1 MTEVHVLHQSDG
13 SEDSASATSGS
24 EQEFSDDEISSVKTK
39 SEVDH
44 EEEADDDNDV
54 DDSDD
59 NDDDDD
65 DDDDDDEGN
74 ILSQLDERLSDSE
87 THTDSKAGLAD
98 AMAKILKKQIPAHQQ
113 IILAKGT
120 TDKELAKKRQNI
132 DEDSRETQVSQQ
144 KKRLWEEMGRTK
156 PNPLEKE
163 RERKLQRIAQRGVVQ
178 LFNAVRKQ
186 QKVLDEKIKEV
197 GSSELKREK
206 VEKSMT
212 KDKFLDILKS
222 ADSKP
227 EKIEIKKEEKWS
239 ALREDFMMGA
249 KMKDWDKESDEDEA
263 EDT

>member
-1 MTEVHVLHQSDG
+1 MFYYFNKNYGCLSWL
-13 SEDSASATSGS
+13 A
-24 EQEFSDDEISSVKTK
+24 EFSDDEISSVKTK

-59 NDDDDD
+59 NDGDDD

-144 KKRLWEEMGRTK
+144 KVKIFFENYISEHLSSFLRWYGIPPCR
-156 PNPLEKE
+156 N
-163 RERKLQRIAQRGVVQ
+163 
-178 LFNAVRKQ
+178 KQ
-186 QKVLDEKIKEV
+186 
-197 GSSELKREK
+197 
-206 VEKSMT
+206 
-212 KDKFLDILKS
+212 
-222 ADSKP
+222 
-227 EKIEIKKEEKWS
+227 
-239 ALREDFMMGA
+239 
-249 KMKDWDKESDEDEA
+249 
-263 EDT
+263 

>member
-24 EQEFSDDEISSVKTK
+24 EQ
-39 SEVDH
+39 
-44 EEEADDDNDV
+44 
-54 DDSDD
+54 
-59 NDDDDD
+59 
-65 DDDDDDEGN
+65 
-74 ILSQLDERLSDSE
+74 
-87 THTDSKAGLAD
+87 DSKAGLAD

-132 DEDSRETQVSQQ
+132 DEDSRETQ
-144 KKRLWEEMGRTK
+144 KRLWEEMGRTK